1 MSQPPPAERSSSVAR
16 APLTKNARH
25 SRVAALLAGRP
36 VRSQQELG
44 LLLAAQGVHVTQA
57 TLSRDLGELGAYKVR
72 TADGG
77 LAYAL
82 PDGADRGTRSAG
94 VGAAQLARRLEELLL
109 SAEAVTGNVV
119 LRTPPGGAH
128 LLASSIDAAEL
139 PEVAGTI
146 AGDDTVLL
154 ICRTLDGRP
163 SVEVADVLAGRL
175 LAAADGLARGG
186 AEPSVEVDP
195 ALDPDLEES
204 GPEPSVPDRGLAA
217 R

>member
-1 MSQPPPAERSSSVAR
+1 MPPRPTRSPAAR

-44 LLLAAQGVHVTQA
+44 LLLADQGVHVTQA
-57 TLSRDLGELGAYKVR
+57 TLSRDLGELGAFKVR

-82 PDGADRGTRSAG
+82 PDGSDRGSRNSSGTG
-94 VGAAQLARRLEELLL
+94 QLTRRLEELLL
-109 SAEAVTGNVV
+109 SAEAAGATVV

-139 PEVAGTI
+139 VEVAGTI

-154 ICRTLDGRP
+154 VCRTLEGRRG
-163 SVEVADVLAGRL
+163 EDVAVTLSERL
-175 LAAADGLARGG
+175 LATAEGLVRGAAGPVAGTADEAR
-186 AEPSVEVDP
+186 PP
-195 ALDPDLEES
+195 A
-204 GPEPSVPDRGLAA
+204 
-217 R
+217 

>member
-1 MSQPPPAERSSSVAR
+1 MTQSPSSAVPAR

-44 LLLAAQGVHVTQA
+44 HLLAAQGVHVTQA

-82 PDGADRGTRSAG
+82 PDGVDRGARSG
-94 VGAAQLARRLEELLL
+94 GLGAAHLARRLEELLL
-109 SAEAVTGNVV
+109 SAEAVAGNVV

-139 PEVAGTI
+139 AEVAGTI

-154 ICRTLDGRP
+154 ICRTLDGR
-163 SVEVADVLAGRL
+163 SGGEAADALAGRL
-175 LAAADGLARGG
+175 LAAADGLARGEVEPSE
-186 AEPSVEVDP
+186 AEPPTQPS
-195 ALDPDLEES
+195 A
-204 GPEPSVPDRGLAA
+204 PEPAPVPDRGLAA
-217 R
+217 H